1 MKIAD
6 MHCDTIYE
14 IYERRARGEECGFL
28 SNSMHIDLEKMKKG
42 DYLLQNFALFVPKED
57 VEGKMPLPE
66 YALRLA
72 DVFFS
77 ELRKAPDAIG
87 IVKSYA
93 DIEENRKQGRMSAML
108 SMEEGAAC
116 EGKLEYLRIFYELG
130 VRMFTFTWNYPNELA
145 WPNGTEGPD
154 KGLTEAGRA
163 VVEEMGRLHMIVDTS
178 HLNDA
183 GTREVLMEAKRP
195 PVASH
200 SDARAVTAHSRNL
213 PDDLLALFGEKGG
226 LIGLN
231 FSNHFLGSPAVTS
244 FPGRDDIDFSKGLVQ
259 VSLLRDIVRHG
270 MYIMDKAGE
279 DVLCL
284 GTDFDG
290 IEPALELRDASE
302 MPRLAEAFLE
312 AGATETQVEKIF
324 SGNALRYL
332 KEML

>member
-1 MKIAD
+1 MTYRYID
-6 MHCDTIYE
+6 LHCDTIYE
-14 IYERRARGEECGFL
+14 LTDHPDKGDLLRSSLE
-28 SNSMHIDLEKMKKG
+28 IDLEKLAKG
-42 DYLLQNFALFVPKED
+42 GALIQDFALFVDMGEWPDPWARYQQLLGEFRRQKAKHGDHFRQILCAED
-57 VEGKMPLPE
+57 VKACEADG
-66 YALRLA
+66 RL
-72 DVFFS
+72 
-77 ELRKAPDAIG
+77 G
-87 IVKSYA
+87 
-93 DIEENRKQGRMSAML
+93 AML
-108 SMEEGAAC
+108 SIEEG
-116 EGKLEYLRIFYELG
+116 GVLGGSLERLHQVYEDG
-130 VRMFTFTWNYPNELA
+130 VRLITLTWNYPNELA

-244 FPGRDDIDFSKGLVQ
+244 FPGRDDIDFSKGPVQ

-290 IEPALELRDASE
+290 IEPALEIRDASE

-332 KEML
+332 KDML

>member
-28 SNSMHIDLEKMKKG
+28 SNSLHIDLEKMKKG

-145 WPNGTEGPD
+145 WPNRIHLTGLKAGACEPETER
-154 KGLTEAGRA
+154 GLTEKGFEFL
-163 VVEEMGRLHMIVDTS
+163 EEMERLGMIPDVS
-178 HLNDA
+178 HLGDKGIYDVIA
-183 GTREVLMEAKRP
+183 HAKRP
-195 PVASH
+195 FVASH
-200 SDARAVTAHSRNL
+200 SNARAVCGNVRNL
-213 PDDLLALFGEKGG
+213 TDDMIRKLALRGG
-226 LIGLN
+226 VMGLN
-231 FSNHFLGSPAVTS
+231 FCPSFLDEGAEESGKPVLEA
-244 FPGRDDIDFSKGLVQ
+244 
-259 VSLLRDIVRHG
+259 IVRHAKHIVNTG
-270 MYIMDKAGE
+270 GIE
-279 DVLCL
+279 CL
-284 GTDFDG
+284 GLGSDFDG
-290 IEPALELRDASE
+290 IPTPKGLEGAGRMPVLDDEFQKAGFSASQ
-302 MPRLAEAFLE
+302 R
-312 AGATETQVEKIF
+312 EKIF
-324 SGNALRYL
+324 SGNVLRLYRDTL
-332 KEML
+332 PE